1 MAGKGVSS
9 SAAGGWHIEARYT
22 DRSGGVTGYNISADD
37 HHVCDAMSASMR
49 DAHLIA
55 AAPALLEALEALVYV
70 VEMEHA
76 KTCAGR
82 VCDCDLE
89 DTRDH
94 RVRAARAAL
103 SAAKAWSSP
112 TPKEAEA

>member
-1 MAGKGVSS
+1 MSN
-9 SAAGGWHIEARYT
+9 WHIEARYT
-22 DRSGGVTGYNISADD
+22 DRSGGVTGYNISAED

-55 AAPALLEALEALVYV
+55 AAPALYAALSMCVQRLSRPEFSPDANVVLEKAE
-70 VEMEHA
+70 
-76 KTCAGR
+76 
-82 VCDCDLE
+82 
-89 DTRDH
+89 
-94 RVRAARAAL
+94 AAL